1 MKNVDC
7 YRCRKKGH
15 HANMCPKAKPKDSKG
30 TFKVRKEEEP
40 VADKA
45 VEETK
50 SIHQISILFSDLT
63 AEENDPFIRYRIQV
77 YGNRG
82 LGNGV
87 DAERKDVLMLKI
99 WLWGST
105 GNKE

>member
-1 MKNVDC
+1 MKNVEC

-15 HANMCPKAKPKDSKG
+15 HANMCPKTKSKDSKG
-30 TFKVRKEEEP
+30 TFKVRNEEEEP

-63 AEENDPFIRYRIQV
+63 AEENDSFIRYRIKV

-82 LGNGV
+82 LGKG
-87 DAERKDVLMLKI
+87 LMQREKMC
-99 WLWGST
+99 
-105 GNKE
+105 